1 MQSDPATERAAD
13 NAAATPLDRADVAKV
28 AELALLELSDADL
41 DRFTV
46 QLGAVLE
53 RAQELAAFDIS
64 DVPRTAHPY
73 PLVNVFRADEVVEMT
88 ADQREQT
95 LDAAPATEQDRFK
108 VPPALGEEP

>member
-1 MQSDPATERAAD
+1 MQGVESDPATDGEAAR
-13 NAAATPLDRADVAKV
+13 PLDRADVAKV

-73 PLVNVFRADEVVEMT
+73 PLSNVFRPDLVVEM
-88 ADQREQT
+88 AEGQRDEV
-95 LDAAPATEQDRFK
+95 LAAAPDEEHGRFK
-108 VPPALGEEP
+108 VPPALGEAP